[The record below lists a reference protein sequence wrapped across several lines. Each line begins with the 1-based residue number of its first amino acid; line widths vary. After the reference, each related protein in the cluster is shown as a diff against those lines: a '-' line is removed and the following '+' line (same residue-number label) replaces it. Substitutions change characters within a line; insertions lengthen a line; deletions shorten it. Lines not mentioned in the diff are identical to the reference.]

1 MGAYHR
7 LWAEAFRK
15 QLREGPA
22 DNGPAMLFSTAIS
35 NCRAAL
41 TKVDTNGNGTV
52 TTVEISRAKKAGVLT
67 AAEAKLLQRVA
78 SDIRQGQTV
87 PNYRAQLDLYEASAT
102 AADTNHDGVLSKKEA
117 TAAADTFVGPNRTV
131 WSNRAMLKKLAAF

>member
-1 MGAYHR
+1 
-7 LWAEAFRK
+7 
-15 QLREGPA
+15 
-22 DNGPAMLFSTAIS
+22 MLISTIAS
-35 NCRAAL
+35 NCRAAIA
-41 TKVDTNGNGTV
+41 KADANGNGTV

-78 SDIRQGQTV
+78 SDIRQGQTL

-117 TAAADTFVGPNRTV
+117 AAAPDTFVGPNHTV
-131 WSNRAMLKKLAAF
+131 WSNRAMLKKVAAF